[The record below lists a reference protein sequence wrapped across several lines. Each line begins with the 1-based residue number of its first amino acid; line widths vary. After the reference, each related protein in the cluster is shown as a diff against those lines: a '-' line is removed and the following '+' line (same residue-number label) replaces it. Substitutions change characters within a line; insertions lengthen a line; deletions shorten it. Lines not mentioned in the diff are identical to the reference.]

1 MKEEMDTYWNH
12 NTVYHKWIL
21 SQVRK
26 NDRVLDVGCGDGLL
40 VYKLANKT
48 KEVLGI
54 DKHIPSIEKAKKRIE
69 NLKNASI
76 ISVGFEDFD
85 YEPNSFDAIIFVAS
99 IHHMNLETCIDKA
112 IELLKPNGKLLI
124 VGLANPYNVFDKII
138 EVGRFLP
145 VKIGDIFHEVKGDVG
160 APIMDYKGTLNDI
173 RSIVKTKLPN
183 AKVKQVLYYRYLLKW
198 VKP

>member
-1 MKEEMDTYWNH
+1 
-12 NTVYHKWIL
+12 
-21 SQVRK
+21 
-26 NDRVLDVGCGDGLL
+26 
-40 VYKLANKT
+40 
-48 KEVLGI
+48 
-54 DKHIPSIEKAKKRIE
+54 
-69 NLKNASI
+69 
-76 ISVGFEDFD
+76 
-85 YEPNSFDAIIFVAS
+85 
-99 IHHMNLETCIDKA
+99 MNLETCIDKA

>member
-69 NLKNASI
+69 NLKKASI

-160 APIMDYKGTLNDI
+160 APIMDYKCTLNDI

>member
-69 NLKNASI
+69 NLKKASI